1 MRQMLEVPGR
11 SERQAGEA
19 RPGLGLDEAALLL
32 DVRNDTGAGLL
43 EAALRR
49 ENLLKAWKQVR
60 ANKGAADADG
70 LDIDQTAAMLRT
82 AWPAIRDSLREGTYR
97 PQPVRRVMIP
107 KPGGGERELGIPTA
121 PDRLIQQALLQ
132 VLAADP

>member
-1 MRQMLEVPGR
+1 MSKAMRQMPGMSRR
-11 SERQAGEA
+11 SERQTGEA
-19 RPGLGLDEAALLL
+19 RRCCDLDEAAPPPKIG
-32 DVRNDTGAGLL
+32 NDTGAGLL
-43 EAALRR
+43 EAVLRR

-60 ANKGAADADG
+60 ANKGAAGADG

-107 KPGGGERELGIPTA
+107 KPWGWRA
-121 PDRLIQQALLQ
+121 
-132 VLAADP
+132 